1 MIKEHG
7 GWKMISKRT
16 SKFKDRTQV
25 KVSQKS
31 YKQRNNLL
39 KIMKKEERVKIDLR
53 QIKIINTF

>member
-7 GWKMISKRT
+7 GWKMISKTT